1 LIDFRI
7 PKFGQLTLKAGYMS
21 TLDRAIQIA
30 MKAHKGQT
38 DRYGNPYIL
47 HPLRVMSMGRTD
59 EERIVGVLHDV
70 VEDSDW
76 TFEDLRKEGY
86 SKRIVDALD
95 CVTKRSDNED
105 YDVFLERTRKNPLSV
120 RVKLN
125 DLIDNM
131 DIRRMNQ
138 VQEKDVK
145 RLNKYLRAYRIL
157 AADLDGHG
165 H

>member
-1 LIDFRI
+1 
-7 PKFGQLTLKAGYMS
+7 MS

-70 VEDSDW
+70 VEDSEW
-76 TFEDLRKEGY
+76 TFDDLREEGY

-95 CVTKRSDNED
+95 CVTKRSENED
-105 YDVFLERTRKNPLSV
+105 YDVFLERTRSNPLAI

-131 DIRRMNQ
+131 DIRRMKQ

-157 AADLDGHG
+157 AADLDGQG

>member
-1 LIDFRI
+1 
-7 PKFGQLTLKAGYMS
+7 MS

-47 HPLRVMSMGRTD
+47 HPLRVMNMGRTD

-86 SKRIVDALD
+86 SKRIIEALD

-105 YDVFLERTRKNPLSV
+105 YDIFLERTRSNPLAV

-131 DIRRMNQ
+131 DIRRMKA
-138 VQEKDVK
+138 VQEKDVR